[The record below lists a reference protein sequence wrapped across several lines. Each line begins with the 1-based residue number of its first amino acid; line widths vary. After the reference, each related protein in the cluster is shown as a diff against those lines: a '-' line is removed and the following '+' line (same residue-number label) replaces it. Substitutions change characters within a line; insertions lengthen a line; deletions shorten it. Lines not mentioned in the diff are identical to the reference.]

1 MADAFRG
8 LKIRLGADARPLN
21 SAINSVKSAAQATQK
36 QLNAMNK
43 ALKFDPANVS
53 ALSQRVD
60 LVGNK
65 AILAAR
71 AIRDIRTTMNQASAG
86 TRNLAA
92 STDNVYAAVQKARS
106 EYRGVNGQLQKMHDS
121 VRRIIMEE
129 MQLANPALDAKKAY
143 ELADEKVKQLSRS
156 YGQASEK
163 AKKLTAEMDKYLGK
177 ANSKGLGRVFNTV
190 GDIDKLIEK
199 YKVLKGQSKALA
211 GELSSLK
218 YAEGFTAAKTQL
230 IAWQSELRQAS
241 AEAARFKS
249 ELYSMQAGDPFGDQ
263 ARKIARIEEGLD
275 QATASARKMDAL
287 FKKTPNSIEA
297 AKAKLLAEKAVHES
311 IEDKLKAKKAIL
323 ASIEGS
329 AVKEAQSTRNVYK
342 WVAQVE
348 NKLAETDTVSKT
360 LDAHLEAIA
369 ADMRQAAIDSG
380 RGSEKVKKLAA
391 EYKDVRNA
399 VKQCEA
405 KAAELNNELKT
416 ANAARKYRQT
426 AEDVR
431 LLEAELR
438 QATTKA
444 SALRRALDFSKTI
457 RTMGYG
463 LYSTI
468 TPAIMMAGRYA
479 IQSARDIDSAY
490 RDMRK
495 TVNGTEEQFQ
505 GLLDSALKF
514 STTHFTSAEQMLE
527 IEAMGGQLGISA
539 DKLEAFG
546 ETVANLDI
554 ATNIDADSAA
564 EQLGKMAT
572 VLGITE
578 DQYSL
583 FGDAL
588 VRLGNNMPVLEGDI
602 TTLMTRFMGMG
613 KVVGMQPDEM
623 LAWAA
628 AASATGQKAEAAGSS
643 MQRFISNMETAV
655 VAGGDDL
662 EAWASVARMS
672 GEEFKQAFEKDASN
686 AMFKFVEGLG
696 QIQKEGGS
704 VNQVLKE
711 LGINNVRDKQLL
723 EGLAVQMA
731 NSKDGTTVLGYAL
744 KMAKDAYH
752 GMATEMKDGSIEYAG
767 DAAREA
773 GKKAEGFSGQLQEMI
788 NTAQLLA
795 TELAEGALPYIIALK
810 DAFQGLATSFSAL
823 PDGMKTFIVGAVG
836 ALAMVGPLAVGFGAV
851 GAAVDSLMEAFTA
864 ATAARTLAK
873 AAAGVGPLEK
883 GLAQIATVSPR
894 AASGLETVALMA
906 MEVAPAVL
914 AMAPAIAAAA
924 AAIAFLVTDISKAAA
939 NADNFNKSV
948 DGYAKAIS
956 GSIPGLESSAG
967 GFDDLATSV
976 HHAQVNLDDLAKSQ
990 AETRQ
995 TIVERNRAAQDEIAE
1010 LSAAKSII
1018 DQYLGKSLDASQA
1031 AQFRAAV
1038 ERVNEA
1044 CGTQFQVVNAAAGAI
1059 RDEKGALL
1067 ETSGAIDEYIAK
1079 KRLEIQQQA
1088 LSADYADAHAA
1099 EREAYKAM
1107 TSQLATYRDAVEQ
1120 ATAAEK
1126 AGDTESAAYWNG
1138 QAEEAYSYYEKL
1150 HKMHSEAEAGEEA
1163 IAKQMEAT
1171 AAAAE
1176 GEVKSV
1182 EAAVRAND
1190 KWMDSFKAIY
1200 GDDSWASGLDGF
1212 IAALNEVGV
1221 KQDDIANMAPE
1232 DIAKV
1237 VDAYSRTG
1245 DIVAALQ
1252 SVGVEVVSLQD
1263 KMRSGFE
1270 AAGQDFDY
1278 FVEQLGGDAESIAQA
1293 FNNAGGAASVFA
1305 NVTSEQIAKALAES
1319 EGNVETFIAKL
1330 QEFASQNTEAEV
1342 TVTADTSQAEANVD
1356 GLYSDVEGGADGE
1369 VNIEDGS
1376 VIQSDEDVN
1385 QLGDDVTN
1393 MPDSKDIS
1401 VNVNGNASGVL
1412 SDIYW
1417 YLTNMPTSKEVTV
1430 TTHKVEDARGGFY
1443 ALHAA
1448 GGRFKLHGSGSF
1460 ITSGPT
1466 VLGSDRYGY
1475 VHIAGEAGREWIK
1488 RHADG
1493 TTSIVPIENR
1503 RYLKPYARE
1512 IAGMIG
1518 GAGTTN
1524 YYITLDY
1531 KAGDDAN
1538 KIVRDL
1544 GFALR
1549 TSAMMEG

>member
-86 TRNLAA
+86 TKNLAA
-92 STDNVYAAVQKARS
+92 STDDVYAAVQRARS

-143 ELADEKVKQLSRS
+143 ELADEKVKDMARS
-156 YGQASEK
+156 FGKTDAEAQ
-163 AKKLTAEMDKYLGK
+163 KLTNEMKEYLAL
-177 ANSKGLGRVFNTV
+177 ANKRGLGQVFNTT
-190 GDIDKLIEK
+190 GDVDKLIKK
-199 YKVLKGQSKALA
+199 YEALKGQTKALA
-211 GELSSLK
+211 GELSQLK
-218 YAEGFTAAKTQL
+218 YAEGLTAAKTQL
-230 IAWQSELRQAS
+230 IAWESELRQAS
-241 AEAARFKS
+241 SEAARFRS
-249 ELYSMQAGDPFGDQ
+249 ELHTMAAGDPFGDM
-263 ARKIARIEEGLD
+263 ARRIQRIDSAIDE
-275 QATASARKMDAL
+275 ASASARKMDTL
-287 FKKTPNSIEA
+287 FKNAPGDIEK
-297 AKAKLLAEKAVHES
+297 AKAKLLAEAAVQESLNDKIKAQE
-311 IEDKLKAKKAIL
+311 AIL
-323 ASIEGS
+323 SGMDAK
-329 AVKEAQSTRNVYK
+329 VKDLANSTRNVYK
-342 WVAQVE
+342 WVAQLEREWAE
-348 NKLAETDTVSKT
+348 NDSEMVKVKARLEGIK
-360 LDAHLEAIA
+360 DA
-369 ADMRQAAIDSG
+369 MRQAAVDSG
-380 RGSEKVKKLAA
+380 KGSEKVKELAN
-391 EYKDVRNA
+391 EYKW
-399 VKQCEA
+399 VKQELKQVTARA
-405 KAAELNNELKT
+405 KALDNELET
-416 ANAARKYRQT
+416 ANAARKYRQVT
-426 AEDVR
+426 EDVR
-431 LLEAELR
+431 AMKAEMSS
-438 QATTKA
+438 ATAKA

-468 TPAIMMAGRYA
+468 TPAILMAGRYA
-479 IQSARDIDSAY
+479 LQSARDIDSAY

-514 STTHFTSAEQMLE
+514 STTHFTTAEQMLE

-554 ATNIDADSAA
+554 ATNIDADAAA

-572 VLGITE
+572 VLGIDVE
-578 DQYSL
+578 EYDN

-613 KVVGMQPDEM
+613 KVVGMQPDQM

-696 QIQKEGGS
+696 EIQKEGGS

-731 NSKDGTTVLGYAL
+731 NMKDGTTVLGEAL
-744 KMAKDAYH
+744 KMASTAYH
-752 GMATEMKDGSIEYAG
+752 GLAYETKDGSIEYAG

-773 GKKAEGFSGQLQEMI
+773 GKKAEGFSGQVQEMI
-788 NTAQLLA
+788 NTAQTLSQ
-795 TELAEGALPYIIALK
+795 ELAKGALPYVIALK
-810 DAFQGLATSFSAL
+810 NAFQGMTEAVTAM
-823 PDGMKTFIVGAVG
+823 PDGMKTAIVGMIGIA
-836 ALAMVGPLAVGFGAV
+836 AAIGPLAVGLGAV
-851 GAAVDSLMEAFTA
+851 GAAFDTVLEVAEKAVGSK
-864 ATAARTLAK
+864 TLAK
-873 AAAGVGPLEK
+873 AGKELQLITSTSMSSFSRDFPK
-883 GLAQIATVSPR
+883 
-894 AASGLETVALMA
+894 
-906 MEVAPAVL
+906 
-914 AMAPAIAAAA
+914 AAAA
-924 AAIAFLVTDISKAAA
+924 ASGFANTIKGSFIPAVVQMAPPIAVAAAALAFLVTDISKAAA

-948 DGYAKAIS
+948 DGYADAIS
-956 GSIPGLESSAG
+956 DSIPKLNSSAG
-967 GFDDLATSV
+967 GFDSLSTSV
-976 HHAQVNLDDLAKSQ
+976 HHAQVSLDDLAKSQ
-990 AETRQ
+990 AEAREN
-995 TIVERNRAAQDEIAE
+995 IVNRNRAAQDEIAE

-1067 ETSGAIDEYIAK
+1067 ETSAAIDEYINK

-1107 TSQLATYRDAVEQ
+1107 TSQLATYNDLREQ
-1120 ATAAEK
+1120 ARNA
-1126 AGDTESAAYWNG
+1126 DS
-1138 QAEEAYSYYEKL
+1138 QADKDYYDGLADEAYSYYQDL
-1150 HKMHSEAEAGEEA
+1150 FAMHKEAEAGEEA

-1171 AAAAE
+1171 AEVAE
-1176 GEVKSV
+1176 NGVKSV

-1245 DIVAALQ
+1245 DITAALQ

-1305 NVTSEQIAKALAES
+1305 NVTSEQIAQALAES

-1342 TVTADTSQAEANVD
+1342 TVTADTSEAEANVD
-1356 GLYSDVEGGADGE
+1356 GLYSDVEGGADGA
-1369 VNIEDGS
+1369 VNIDDSSAEAADETVEDLGT
-1376 VIQSDEDVN
+1376 DVN
-1385 QLGDDVTN
+1385 NLPEN
-1393 MPDSKDIS
+1393 RDIS
-1401 VNVNGNASGVL
+1401 VNVSGNASGVL